1 MIDSKLMFQIFLTKE
16 EREFLVNLVK
26 RKELKASYILENQE
40 KYDKISVQRAKK
52 TAEFCQQILEKLS
65 DSKPFYEVTISEE
78 EKLKKEV
85 RDLKIRVDQLEALV
99 RKKFPE
105 DPSKL

>member
-16 EREFLVNLVK
+16 EREFLLNLVK
-26 RKELKASYILENQE
+26 KKELKASYILENQE
-40 KYDKISVQRAKK
+40 KYDKISVQRAWK
-52 TAEFCQQILEKLS
+52 TSEICRQILEKLS

-85 RDLKIRVDQLEALV
+85 KDLKIRVDQLEALV

-105 DPSKL
+105 NPSKS

>member
-16 EREFLVNLVK
+16 EREFLLNLVK

-40 KYDKISVQRAKK
+40 RYDKISVQRAKK
-52 TAEFCQQILEKLS
+52 TTEFCRQILEKLS